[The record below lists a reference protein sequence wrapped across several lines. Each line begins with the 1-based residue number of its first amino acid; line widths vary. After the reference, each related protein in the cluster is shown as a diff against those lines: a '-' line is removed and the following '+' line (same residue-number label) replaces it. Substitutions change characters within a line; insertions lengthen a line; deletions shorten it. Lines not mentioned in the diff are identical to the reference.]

1 MFARRLFIVLLVLT
15 SLALNESKA
24 YPRQPIEKS
33 TSSKAR
39 YYPLARDY
47 RQKIQEKIE
56 APFLICTDLQ
66 TLNSALPSR
75 RPTFREV
82 DREGDFISS
91 QKPVELLMSLQ
102 P

>member
-24 YPRQPIEKS
+24 YPRQPVEKS

-56 APFLICTDLQ
+56 APFLTCTDLQ
-66 TLNSALPSR
+66 TLNSVLPS

-91 QKPVELLMSLQ
+91 QKPVELLISLQ